1 LIRVG
6 GRKPAIV
13 TALKSLH
20 RKVILAG
27 ALCAGGSA
35 VPAAAQTVTGV
46 LNVAVVRPN
55 TIVGYE
61 DLDFGN
67 VARPA
72 AAGTLTMNAQTGV
85 LTTGGGLLTLG
96 GTPAQGEFVG
106 YGTPLRFVVINGPG
120 SITLTRVSGA
130 QTMTVNNL
138 RMSVNGGTQRNIS
151 GAHRLDAAGFIFLKI
166 GGRLNVG
173 ANQMD
178 GAYIGTYTITA
189 NYL

>member
-1 LIRVG
+1 MIVRKPLIRN
-6 GRKPAIV
+6 
-13 TALKSLH
+13 L
-20 RKVILAG
+20 ILAG
-27 ALCAGGSA
+27 ALCAGG
-35 VPAAAQTVTGV
+35 AAAPAVAQTITGT

-55 TIVGYE
+55 TIVGFE

-72 AAGTLTMNAQTGV
+72 SAGTLTMNAQTGA
-85 LTTGGGLLTLG
+85 LTTGGGLVRLG

-106 YGTPLRFVVINGPG
+106 YGTPLRFVLISSAN
-120 SITLTRVSGA
+120 SMTLTRVGGA

-138 RMSVNGGTQRNIS
+138 RMSVNGGTERNIS

-173 ANQMD
+173 ANQAD